1 MDTVFQL
8 DDVSRAEYLQLLMQS
23 VGCTYICLWSYSNQA
38 NCLIGFDGCYTQPVA
53 LGLFVQYQ
61 QSIFPL
67 GNDHSLVPGFAFLNN
82 LPYIELGEPQLRN
95 RASDQTQQQFY
106 QEAGIKWAVFM
117 GCRSGEIEL
126 GSSIVV
132 QVNMEMEMSRFFPED
147 FSRQLSHVGN
157 QFPQQ
162 TDPNPNPNPNRA
174 SSSSSSLRSLSTG
187 SPTRVE
193 TTLPSL
199 QPMSSTLIE
208 YPSQQTMQALTQ
220 MQSNIQFP
228 MLESENA
235 VMIRAILAVLTSS
248 TSTLPQETQNSP
260 YNYQLNPNATAF
272 KRYVPTTML
281 AGASS
286 RDQSLLKRAI
296 FFYSSMFNFMRI
308 GGEQLVL
315 RRPTSN
321 QLHRMISERRRRE
334 RLNEHFDALR
344 SLLPFGTKKDKA
356 SVLTRSAKYLISLKA
371 QISELSRQNQL
382 LQAQLLP
389 AATEASGSSNLRL
402 NVQRTVSESNKRL
415 NVRLI
420 PVLESTSEQQVVDL
434 RIGIRGKQP
443 LENILMRLLEFLKL
457 DTNVS
462 LMSMEAN
469 TQISELGSV
478 NHVNLRLRI
487 EGNGWDES
495 SFQEAVRRLV
505 ADLSQ

>member
-1 MDTVFQL
+1 MDAVFQL

-23 VGCTYICLWSYSNQA
+23 VGCT
-38 NCLIGFDGCYTQPVA
+38 CLIGFDGCYTQPVA

-106 QEAGIKWAVFM
+106 QEARIKWAVFM

-132 QVNMEMEMSRFFPED
+132 QVNMEMELSRFFPED
-147 FSRQLSHVGN
+147 FSRKLSYVGN
-157 QFPQQ
+157 QFSQR
-162 TDPNPNPNPNRA
+162 TDPNPNPNRP
-174 SSSSSSLRSLSTG
+174 SSSSSSLKSLSTG
-187 SPTRVE
+187 SPTPVE
-193 TTLPSL
+193 ATLPSL
-199 QPMSSTLIE
+199 QPMSSPLIE

-228 MLESENA
+228 MLENENA
-235 VMIRAILAVLTSS
+235 AMIRAILAVLTSS

-272 KRYVPTTML
+272 KRYVPTTMP
-281 AGASS
+281 ARASS
-286 RDQSLLKRAI
+286 QDQSLLKRAI
-296 FFYSSMFNFMRI
+296 LFYISMFNFMRS
-308 GGEQLVL
+308 GGEQLVR

-356 SVLTRSAKYLISLKA
+356 SVLTRSGKYLISLKA
-371 QISELSRQNQL
+371 QIAELSRQNQL

-389 AATEASGSSNLRL
+389 AATEASSSSNLRL
-402 NVQRTVSESNKRL
+402 NVQRTTVSESNERL
-415 NVRLI
+415 NVRII
-420 PVLESTSEQQVVDL
+420 PVLESTSEQRIVDL
-434 RIGIRGKQP
+434 RIGIRGEQP
-443 LENILMRLLEFLKL
+443 LENILVRLLEFLKL

-505 ADLSQ
+505 ADLAQ

>member
-1 MDTVFQL
+1 MDAVFQL

-23 VGCTYICLWSYSNQA
+23 VGCTYICLWSYANQA

-106 QEAGIKWAVFM
+106 QWAVFM

-132 QVNMEMEMSRFFPED
+132 QVNMEMELSRFFPED
-147 FSRQLSHVGN
+147 FSRQLSYVGN
-157 QFPQQ
+157 QFPKR
-162 TDPNPNPNPNRA
+162 TDPNPNPNPNRP

-187 SPTRVE
+187 SPTPVE
-193 TTLPSL
+193 ATLPSL
-199 QPMSSTLIE
+199 QPISSPLIE

-228 MLESENA
+228 MLEIENA
-235 VMIRAILAVLTSS
+235 AMIRAILAVLTSS
-248 TSTLPQETQNSP
+248 TSSTLPQETQNSP

-272 KRYVPTTML
+272 KRYVPTTMP
-281 AGASS
+281 ARASS

-296 FFYSSMFNFMRI
+296 LFYISMFNFMRS
-308 GGEQLVL
+308 GGEQLVR

-356 SVLTRSAKYLISLKA
+356 SVLTRSGKYLISLKA
-371 QISELSRQNQL
+371 QIAELSRQNQL

-402 NVQRTVSESNKRL
+402 NVQRTTVSESNERL

-420 PVLESTSEQQVVDL
+420 PVLESTSEQRIVDL
-434 RIGIRGKQP
+434 RIGIRGEQP

-505 ADLSQ
+505 ADLAQ